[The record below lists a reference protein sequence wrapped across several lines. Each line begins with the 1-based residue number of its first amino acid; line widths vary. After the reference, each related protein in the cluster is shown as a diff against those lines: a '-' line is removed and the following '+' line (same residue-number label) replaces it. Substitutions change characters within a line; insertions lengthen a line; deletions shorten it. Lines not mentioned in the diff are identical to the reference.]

1 MNALITFQNEKMH
14 ENLGF
19 NRFADFLDKSDYSPM
34 SKTDFYRRKELFESE
49 GAEIYDAFNAIKIPM
64 STRKLIAQSNG
75 ADIVIEGDEILIGDE
90 RADLSD
96 LPVIKTLIKSL
107 ASANEKFTENRDSQ
121 DKKIEKLE
129 SQVKTGLS
137 EFEELRRSFDAAK
150 TGTPYEQALV
160 KTIGAMINLSA
171 EARNLTLVEKE
182 KRGRSDIKA
191 LWTQML
197 IVRNSLLQDDFV
209 FTDVMNTDAP
219 EISPLA
225 RKALSED
232 DDWGDEYEQ

>member
-1 MNALITFQNEKMH
+1 MRNS
-14 ENLGF
+14 
-19 NRFADFLDKSDYSPM
+19 R
-34 SKTDFYRRKELFESE
+34 KT
-49 GAEIYDAFNAIKIPM
+49 
-64 STRKLIAQSNG
+64 
-75 ADIVIEGDEILIGDE
+75 EILK
-90 RADLSD
+90 
-96 LPVIKTLIKSL
+96 IK
-107 ASANEKFTENRDSQ
+107 KF
-121 DKKIEKLE
+121 EKLE

-219 EISPLA
+219 EISPLRVKRC
-225 RKALSED
+225 RKTTIGAMNTNSIKENQ
-232 DDWGDEYEQ
+232 WKH